1 MDEVEN
7 PALPAAGEASPTLRP
22 IEEDEDSGAA
32 MRGPSNLPLDTI
44 AAEEAALENNRDNIV
59 SSQLLP
65 PRPPLKREPPAAPP
79 SQPPPAPPPNTS
91 DVPQDAPD
99 SLTLADLKRMRNT
112 FPTVQPVQK
121 QQLQDYGTVYDFQY
135 ADAQSL
141 PVEIEEW
148 FSYSEDEKERLR
160 RCKNAFHDEWTA
172 SEEGK
177 KTSWLDVTEDV
188 RRSFISKKVDSL
200 WNSYHQDG
208 ATGALMI
215 LTYLTLGAWQETAG
229 KQQGSGDLDDLF
241 SDGKIPGSRLGDYA
255 TSSLQI
261 QWIVSMVDTLHAC
274 DALPAIYA
282 TLRHQSEIDFRVGF
296 AVEDFDMTSGSYQP
310 RRPPQE
316 SLEMWCCLTLL
327 YLFIEVARATSGDQG
342 EKLRKP
348 IVSLEP
354 TLLSYFNQIIDKL
367 RWEEHLPIPLTKM
380 LLISWKT
387 ILVTLGS
394 LKDLENVKA
403 SLRSAEQLQQ
413 DSETDVRGEPVITA
427 SPLDYHLFRQ
437 EISSKY
443 PAFQPPA
450 PLFPLEPDSNTI
462 LPPLKRRQPSFA
474 ITDAAFKGA
483 PAVSTDSLMHTP
495 VHIATPAPSPPPSPA
510 GPGKA
515 GKKQNYQTNQMF
527 PFLYPPLDS
536 TSNDLGGKGTT
547 ELQDALVG
555 KKWEGGDI
563 PTSILEAADLFAKRM
578 RATRAMRQLWK
589 VRVDFMKQERGW
601 KREEKPKVE
610 EAVPNEKVDGMMT
623 LDDLKD
629 LEGLE
634 DLKLDDIS
642 DDDDENEEEINDIQ
656 GPEKEDDQ
664 ADQAPQT
671 APEDEFEV
679 IEPPE
684 PEETAEQGEPL
695 HQTDS
700 QRRLDAVD
708 AYYRACLPHLQSLVI
723 VVTRALMVNVSDVA
737 AKTGAN
743 GGLQAGI
750 TFPSENPNGLLNGM
764 GSAKPVENG
773 GNNINGVSGIDGAG
787 TGIESTAEE
796 VGNLR
801 NMEIQGKAS
810 SAIVLMLLKWFKAS
824 HILQYEFFSQLL
836 LDSNFVPVALKL
848 WQVEDVGRACHF
860 KVEKTEKEFFY
871 WCREDSGRLA
881 KAEKEKVAADSEK
894 EKEKKEE
901 DGDEAVESEDEALPP
916 PIKLKRDTPEGQAEE
931 VENNLL
937 SPTEFS
943 HPPEVDELGYPAT
956 PLPASPIKNYSW
968 RNMFSHINYLR
979 ILQKITRRK
988 THRSLMLVQYKSSN
1002 HLKKTLRTPVY
1013 LLRYYTLKL
1022 FKSQVPF
1029 CGRKWRQSN
1038 MKIITAVW
1046 LSVPAELRDDWLS
1059 GGGGGMGGACVGDV
1073 DGSVED
1079 SVPLEQSLRAL
1090 THWWNVREFPDAMG
1104 WVKAMGEGE
1113 VGFFERELGLME
1125 SDGERKEGPEYT
1137 EEELM
1142 RMGADVN
1149 YPLGGGWTGP
1159 IEGF

>member
-7 PALPAAGEASPTLRP
+7 PDLPAAGEASPTLRP
-22 IEEDEDSGAA
+22 IEEDEDSGDAIS
-32 MRGPSNLPLDTI
+32 GPSKLPLDTI
-44 AAEEAALENNRDNIV
+44 AAEDAALEGDTGETAA
-59 SSQLLP
+59 SQLIP
-65 PRPPLKREPPAAPP
+65 PRPPLKREATPAAPP
-79 SQPPPAPPPNTS
+79 SQPPPAPPPNAG

-99 SLTLADLKRMRNT
+99 SLTLADLKRIRST
-112 FPTVQPVQK
+112 FPNARPTQK
-121 QQLQDYGTVYDFQY
+121 QQLQDYRSVYDFQY

-148 FSYSEDEKERLR
+148 FSYGEDEKERLR
-160 RCKNAFHDEWTA
+160 RCKKVFYDEWAAT
-172 SEEGK
+172 EEGK

-188 RRSFISKKVDSL
+188 RRSFVSKKVEHL
-200 WNSYHQDG
+200 WNNYYQDG
-208 ATGALMI
+208 AATALMI
-215 LTYLTLGAWQETAG
+215 LTYLTLGAWEETAG
-229 KQQGSGDLDDLF
+229 KQQGFGDLDDLLL
-241 SDGKIPGSRLGDYA
+241 DGKTPGSRLGDYA

-282 TLRHQSEIDFRVGF
+282 TLRQQSEMDFRIGF
-296 AVEDFDMTSGSYQP
+296 AVDDFDTTSGSYQS
-310 RRPPQE
+310 RGPPQE

-327 YLFIEVARATSGDQG
+327 YLFIEVARATTGDQS
-342 EKLRKP
+342 EKPRKD

-367 RWEEHLPIPLTKM
+367 RWEEQLPIPLTKM

-403 SLRSAEQLQQ
+403 SLRSAQQLQQ
-413 DSETDVRGEPVITA
+413 DSETDVRGQPVITA

-474 ITDAAFKGA
+474 VTDAAFKGA

-527 PFLYPPLDS
+527 PFLYPPLDA

-547 ELQDALVG
+547 ELQDVLVG
-555 KKWEGGDI
+555 KKWEGGVV

-578 RATRAMRQLWK
+578 RATRAMKQLWR

-601 KREEKPKVE
+601 KREEKAKVE
-610 EAVPNEKVDGMMT
+610 EDISNTTVDGMMT

-634 DLKLDDIS
+634 DLRLDDV
-642 DDDDENEEEINDIQ
+642 DDDDDSEDENNGIQ
-656 GPEKEDDQ
+656 TPEKEDDQ
-664 ADQAPQT
+664 ADQM

-684 PEETAEQGEPL
+684 PEETAKQGEALP
-695 HQTDS
+695 QTDS
-700 QRRLDAVD
+700 QRRLDAVE
-708 AYYRACLPHLQSLVI
+708 AYYRDCLPHLQSLVI
-723 VVTRALMVNVSDVA
+723 VVTRALMTNVSDVA

-773 GNNINGVSGIDGAG
+773 SNNINGVSGIDGAG
-787 TGIESTAEE
+787 NGAESTAEE
-796 VGNLR
+796 IGNLR
-801 NMEIQGKAS
+801 NMEIQGKAF
-810 SAIVLMLLKWFKAS
+810 SAILLLLLKWFKAS

-836 LDSNFVPVALKL
+836 LDSNFMPVALKL
-848 WQVEDVGRACHF
+848 WQMEDVGRACHF
-860 KVEKTEKEFFY
+860 KVEKIEKEFFY

-881 KAEKEKVAADSEK
+881 KAEKDKVAADSENA
-894 EKEKKEE
+894 KEKKDEG
-901 DGDEAVESEDEALPP
+901 GDEAIESEDEALPP
-916 PIKLKRDTPEGQAEE
+916 PIKLKRDTPEGQPEE
-931 VENNLL
+931 VDNNLL

-943 HPPEVDELGYPAT
+943 HPPEVDELGYPST
-956 PLPASPIKNYSW
+956 PLPSSPIKNYSW
-968 RNMFSHINYLR
+968 RNIFSHINYLR

-1079 SVPLEQSLRAL
+1079 AVPLEQSLRAL

-1104 WVKAMGEGE
+1104 WVRGMDKGE

-1125 SDGERKEGPEYT
+1125 NDTERKEGPEYT

-1142 RMGADVN
+1142 RMGNDMN
-1149 YPLGGGWTGP
+1149 YPLGNAWTGP

>member
-22 IEEDEDSGAA
+22 IDEDGNPLSAIINS
-32 MRGPSNLPLDTI
+32 PPKPHLDTTT
-44 AAEEAALENNRDNIV
+44 ASEASLDNTTDENA
-59 SSQLLP
+59 SSPQVQLP

-79 SQPPPAPPPNTS
+79 SQPPPAPPPNS
-91 DVPQDAPD
+91 GDIPQDPPD
-99 SLTLADLKRMRNT
+99 SLTLADLRRIRST
-112 FPTVQPVQK
+112 FPNAQPAPK
-121 QQLQDYGTVYDFQY
+121 QQLQDYGSVYDFEY

-160 RCKNAFHDEWTA
+160 RCKKVFNDEWNA
-172 SEEGK
+172 SEEGQK
-177 KTSWLDVTEDV
+177 ASWLDVTEDV
-188 RRSFISKKVDSL
+188 RRAFVTKKVEYL
-200 WNSYHQDG
+200 WNNYYQDG
-208 ATGALMI
+208 AATALMI
-215 LTYLTLGAWQETAG
+215 LTYLTLGAWEETAG
-229 KQQGSGDLDDLF
+229 KQQGESALDDLF
-241 SDGKIPGSRLGDYA
+241 PDGKTPGSRLGDFN

-261 QWIVSMVDTLHAC
+261 QWVVSMVDTLHAC

-282 TLRHQSEIDFRVGF
+282 TLRQQSEMDFRIGF
-296 AVEDFDMTSGSYQP
+296 AVDDIDTSNGTYQ
-310 RRPPQE
+310 RQGPPQE

-327 YLFIEVARATSGDQG
+327 YLFIEVARATTGHQS
-342 EKLRKP
+342 EKLRKD
-348 IVSLEP
+348 IISLEP
-354 TLLSYFNQIIDKL
+354 SLLNYFNQIIDRL

-394 LKDLENVKA
+394 LKDLESVKA
-403 SLRSAEQLQQ
+403 SLRSAEQQEQ
-413 DSETDVRGEPVITA
+413 DAETDVRGKPVITA

-443 PAFQPPA
+443 PAFQPPP
-450 PLFPLEPDSNTI
+450 PLFPLEPDNNTI

-474 ITDAAFKGA
+474 ITESAFKGA

-527 PFLYPPLDS
+527 PFLYPPLDA

-555 KKWEGGDI
+555 KRWEGGDI

-578 RATRAMRQLWK
+578 RATRAMKQLWK

-601 KREEKPKVE
+601 KNEEKAQVEEEVADGKVE
-610 EAVPNEKVDGMMT
+610 GMMT

-629 LEGLE
+629 LGLE
-634 DLKLDDIS
+634 DLKLDDI
-642 DDDDENEEEINDIQ
+642 DEIEDDETNGD
-656 GPEKEDDQ
+656 EKAEKDESEAEQ
-664 ADQAPQT
+664 A
-671 APEDEFEV
+671 APEDDFEIV
-679 IEPPE
+679 EPPE
-684 PEETAEQGEPL
+684 PEETAEQGQPL
-695 HQTDS
+695 LQTDS
-700 QRRLDAVD
+700 QRRLDAVS
-708 AYYRACLPHLQSLVI
+708 AFYRDSLPQLQSLVI
-723 VVTRALMVNVSDVA
+723 VITRALMANVSDVA
-737 AKTGAN
+737 AKNGTN

-750 TFPSENPNGLLNGM
+750 TFASENPNALVNGI
-764 GSAKPVENG
+764 GSAKPIENG
-773 GNNINGVSGIDGAG
+773 TNNINGGAEGMGNGAEG
-787 TGIESTAEE
+787 TTEE
-796 VGNLR
+796 VGLLR
-801 NMEIQGKAS
+801 NMEIQGKAF
-810 SAIVLMLLKWFKAS
+810 SAIMLLLLKWFKVT

-848 WQVEDVGRACHF
+848 WQMEDVGRACHF
-860 KVEKTEKEFFY
+860 KLEKPEKEFFY
-871 WCREDSGRLA
+871 WCREDAGRLA
-881 KAEKEKVAADSEK
+881 KSEQDRKQAEED
-894 EKEKKEE
+894 KKEPKG
-901 DGDEAVESEDEALPP
+901 DDADEAVESEDEALPP
-916 PIKLKRDTPEGQAEE
+916 PIKLKRDTPEGQQQEDI
-931 VENNLL
+931 ENNLL
-937 SPTEFS
+937 SPTDFS
-943 HPPEVDELGYPAT
+943 HPPEVDELGYPAS

-979 ILQKITRRK
+979 VLQKITRRK
-988 THRSLMLVQYKSSN
+988 THRALMLVQYKSSN

-1104 WVKAMGEGE
+1104 WVKGMGEGE
-1113 VGFFERELGLME
+1113 STLR
-1125 SDGERKEGPEYT
+1125 
-1137 EEELM
+1137 
-1142 RMGADVN
+1142 
-1149 YPLGGGWTGP
+1149 
-1159 IEGF
+1159 